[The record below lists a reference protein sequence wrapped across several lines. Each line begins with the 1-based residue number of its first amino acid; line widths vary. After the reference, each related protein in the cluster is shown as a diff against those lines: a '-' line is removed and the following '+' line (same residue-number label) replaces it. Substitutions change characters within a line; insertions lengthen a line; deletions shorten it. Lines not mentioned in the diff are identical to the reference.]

1 MAEEKKTR
9 GTRARKPAGDGEPGA
24 APVTESAARAA
35 MQTVAQQLR
44 SWADTMVG
52 LAGTAADVSLAFAK
66 SSFREPAARA
76 AVEKTGHMLRR
87 LRETAG
93 MSAKQLGEAIDLKDP
108 TLIELAENGKVAL
121 PFEIILRLA
130 GVLARNDPV
139 SFVMNLT
146 RSYNPELWRA
156 LDSLGVGRV
165 LVHAGRER
173 EFVNIYR
180 GHDAAREL
188 SDGEFAAVLGFVNQA
203 LELALAFH
211 AAEKAKAKTGASRK
225 PGAA

>member
-1 MAEEKKTR
+1 MAEEKKSR
-9 GTRARKPAGDGEPGA
+9 GPRGKRQAEAPAEDKSAVGES
-24 APVTESAARAA
+24 TARAA
-35 MQTVAQQLR
+35 MHTVAQQLR

-66 SSFREPAARA
+66 SSFREPAAKA
-76 AVEKTGHMLRR
+76 AVEKAGHMLRR
-87 LRETAG
+87 LREAAG

-108 TLIELAENGKVAL
+108 TLLELAENGKVAL

-146 RSYNPELWRA
+146 RSYNPDLWRA
-156 LDSLGVGRV
+156 LESLGVGRV

-188 SDGEFAAVLGFVNQA
+188 DDEEFAAVLAFVNQA
-203 LELALAFH
+203 LEVALAFH
-211 AAEKAKAKTGASRK
+211 AAEKKKARPAAPRK
-225 PGAA
+225 AGTA